1 MPFWGVAAIPV
12 PFAQDV
18 NNGTAAIA
26 MAHSCR
32 DPRTG
37 VATHHDRPFAPAR
50 WVPKN
55 DWSLSQGMRLTRS

>member
-26 MAHSCR
+26 MAQL
-32 DPRTG
+32 P
-37 VATHHDRPFAPAR
+37 
-50 WVPKN
+50 
-55 DWSLSQGMRLTRS
+55 